1 MALIAMAEKAKN
13 IFILQF
19 LVFATLFAN
28 FAPSNISSILCSVFE
43 VEDTLS
49 FFIYRLCCVFFFN
62 RPAVQNSLS
71 VSIFT
76 YWRMRVKKLKITF
89 LPGWDTNPGTLTF
102 NSMRQP
108 LDQSVINKVGEIY
121 YQLKPRIPN
130 SSLAQLNPQNI
141 SMELEFYHNETNVE
155 LAYQHFSSVN

>member
-1 MALIAMAEKAKN
+1 
-13 IFILQF
+13 
-19 LVFATLFAN
+19 
-28 FAPSNISSILCSVFE
+28 
-43 VEDTLS
+43 
-49 FFIYRLCCVFFFN
+49 
-62 RPAVQNSLS
+62 
-71 VSIFT
+71 
-76 YWRMRVKKLKITF
+76 MRVKKLKITF
-89 LPGWDTNPGTLTF
+89 LSGWDTNPGTLTF